1 MHESWWTAPHSRRTN
16 RTAVRVAI
24 AIFSPE
30 TAIEFSTDGLV
41 MSQTHM
47 VWQLLENR
55 SIAKVGCEIS
65 VTPLLCSSWHVKVSG
80 VQVIQR
86 RLAWQFVK
94 DDTHKSNVPVAHTSG
109 SKTRSEIGAVSAQ
122 L

>member
-1 MHESWWTAPHSRRTN
+1 MWLLCVATWKIQ
-16 RTAVRVAI
+16 TAVV
-24 AIFSPE
+24 
-30 TAIEFSTDGLV
+30 DLV
-41 MSQTHM
+41 Y
-47 VWQLLENR
+47 L
-55 SIAKVGCEIS
+55 CEIS